1 MSNFDDFLARKLQDP
16 RIREA
21 YEDSR
26 ERHEIIQALIAKRRA
41 RGLSQTQVA
50 VQMGV
55 KQPTVSGIE
64 TDESDPRLST
74 LQRYARAIGVNVCEA
89 LGSLAESQHPGTTQM
104 VPVVRAGSYVA
115 GFNVAWGAIPIA
127 RREDF
132 AKAG

>member
-1 MSNFDDFLARKLQDP
+1 MTKFDDFLARKLQDP

-26 ERHEIIQALIAKRRA
+26 ERHEIIQALIAERKA
-41 RGLSQTQVA
+41 QGLSQTQVA
-50 VQMGV
+50 ERMGV

-74 LQRYARAIGVNVCEA
+74 LQRYARALGVDLCKA
-89 LGSLAESQHPGTTQM
+89 LGSLAETRQHETVRMQ
-104 VPVVRAGSYVA
+104 PVVRAGSYA
-115 GFNVAWGAIPIA
+115 TFPVAWAPA
-127 RREDF
+127 TLSRRDDF